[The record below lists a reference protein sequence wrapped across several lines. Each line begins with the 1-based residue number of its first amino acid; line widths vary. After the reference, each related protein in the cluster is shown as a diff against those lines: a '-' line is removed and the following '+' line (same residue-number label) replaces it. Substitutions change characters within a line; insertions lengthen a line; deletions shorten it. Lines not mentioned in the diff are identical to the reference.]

1 MAAFSLP
8 VKTIE
13 PSDFSTKYPSATLFR
28 QLPYETEAIE
38 LEDDEIINTPLGE
51 REGKKGDMVMDGG
64 MKGVYILLRRAEF
77 DRMYES
83 TEACFVDLCWD
94 FDGCIH
100 AYTSGW
106 IDVDVIPDPP
116 VKDAI
121 QSLYKYLNHYS
132 IAIHS
137 ARSCSMRGIKAMKE
151 WLRTWDSDF
160 RVNYHGKP

>member
-1 MAAFSLP
+1 MAEFDLP

-38 LEDDEIINTPLGE
+38 LEDDEIVTTPLGE
-51 REGKKGDMVMDGG
+51 RQGKKGDMVMDGG
-64 MKGVYILLRRAEF
+64 MKGVYILLPRAEF
-77 DRMYES
+77 DRMYET

-106 IDVDVIPDPP
+106 IDVDVIPDKP
-116 VKDAI
+116 VQKCDPVALQI
-121 QSLYKYLNHYS
+121 SQQLYNRDPFSAECLNAGYHRDEGM
-132 IAIHS
+132 ATD
-137 ARSCSMRGIKAMKE
+137 MG
-151 WLRTWDSDF
+151 LRFPSEL
-160 RVNYHGKP
+160 P